1 MKLLCEA
8 GTGYNNVDLEACRR
22 KGITVMNVPAYSSDA
37 VATLVSGSISG
48 AVADAITHPI
58 STVKT
63 RLQVQGAAAAMGEG
77 GVAKMALYRGPVHAT
92 SAIIKSEGVFALYT
106 GLGAVLAAAAPGQA
120 LYFGGY
126 EALKGALPQH
136 PLSSFAN

>member
-1 MKLLCEA
+1 M
-8 GTGYNNVDLEACRR
+8 
-22 KGITVMNVPAYSSDA
+22 DA

-106 GLGAVLAAAAPGQA
+106 GLGAVLAAAISASLAARVLAASAPSSPPLTYTSSNSHAFEKVAVLSQ
-120 LYFGGY
+120 FGV
-126 EALKGALPQH
+126 LPVG
-136 PLSSFAN
+136 